1 MSEFEQMTLEEAT
14 FEELPL
20 DTILEDT
27 ENELSNGLEDG
38 EEVDE

>member
-20 DTILEDT
+20 DEMLEDT
-27 ENELSNGLEDG
+27 ENELSNGREDG
-38 EEVDE
+38 EEDDE